1 MKQITI
7 TDDKENITTELFGE
21 WSYGEIIYTLTMAL
35 RTMTDEAMGISNDH
49 VESRVGDTPATD
61 R

>member
-7 TDDKENITTELFGE
+7 TDDKENITTEFFGE

-35 RTMTDEAMGISNDH
+35 RTMTDEAMGISSD
-49 VESRVGDTPATD
+49 SGSPLVGDEK
-61 R
+61 